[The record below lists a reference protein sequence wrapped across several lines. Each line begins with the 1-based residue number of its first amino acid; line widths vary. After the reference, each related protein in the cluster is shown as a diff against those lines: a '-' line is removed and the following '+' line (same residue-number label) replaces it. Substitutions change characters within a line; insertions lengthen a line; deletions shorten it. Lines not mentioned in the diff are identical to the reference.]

1 MTVAQANE
9 QHASAHTDRKVIDN
23 FNKEVYVKSNEFKNQ
38 MRAVS
43 FKMGSILPENNSY
56 KALQLRENPSS
67 DSLGL
72 KTRNSNIFKTTNH
85 KTGATLI
92 NSQTVSAGNNIA
104 KGNGNFKTV
113 NQQFT
118 HWIQPS
124 AVTK

>member
-1 MTVAQANE
+1 
-9 QHASAHTDRKVIDN
+9 
-23 FNKEVYVKSNEFKNQ
+23 

-43 FKMGSILPENNSY
+43 FKMGSILPENNGY
-56 KALQLRENPSS
+56 KAQQLRENSS
-67 DSLGL
+67 GATLGL
-72 KTRNSNIFKTTNH
+72 SRNSSVFKTTNG
-85 KTGATLI
+85 KTGATL